1 MVQEGYQ
8 KYRYYLAGQ
17 QKKARHPGFKDDVRK
32 LADCYVKTNCNMT
45 DAMKL
50 FKELYPENQRRSGY
64 VTALANDLVEQLAI
78 DGDYK
83 EKLKDIAVY
92 YDVCLKIEEDKM
104 FETGET
110 EGVLN
115 VLSESQK
122 ALNIR
127 KGSQVTVNSPTTV
140 NNNTVNIDY
149 KTRISDLPLEI
160 QEALKKVASFKKETK
175 AIEGPK
181 QTIEIGVI
189 SKETSDKGLLSQMF
203 EEKELGGSELNDKEF
218 GKDL

>member
-1 MVQEGYQ
+1 MVEEGYQ
-8 KYRYYLAGQ
+8 KYRYYLGGQ
-17 QKKARHPGFKDDVRK
+17 KEKARHPGFKDDVRK
-32 LADCYVKTNCNMT
+32 LAECYVKTMCNMT
-45 DAMKL
+45 DAMRL
-50 FKELYPENQRRSGY
+50 FKEIYPENLRRSGY

-78 DGDYK
+78 DGDYR
-83 EKLKDIAVY
+83 EKLKDIAIY

-149 KTRISDLPLEI
+149 KTRISDLPIEI

-175 AIEGPK
+175 AIDAVK
-181 QTIEIGVI
+181 QVIEIGGTPG
-189 SKETSDKGLLSQMF
+189 ETSNKGLLSQMF
-203 EEKELGGSELNDKEF
+203 EEKELAPSESNDKEF